1 MEKIT
6 LNLSKEQMCMLQKV
20 INQSVD
26 EGYYYVWEREILDSL
41 KKELE
46 DTYKKPVM
54 TKEELQEQLEI
65 ERKYWEER
73 DSDIALV
80 HNMTRAKET
89 ELRFEYEITG
99 EEEKI
104 YIDDPEEMDQYVSS
118 SKYVPL

>member
-1 MEKIT
+1 MKSRSE
-6 LNLSKEQMCMLQKV
+6 L
-20 INQSVD
+20 
-26 EGYYYVWEREILDSL
+26 REIVMKILYQVFILKEASVEFDVEKL
-41 KKELE
+41 KK
-46 DTYKKPVM
+46 
-54 TKEELQEQLEI
+54 EQLEI

>member
-6 LNLSKEQMCMLQKV
+6 LNLSKEQMCMLQELVNKS
-20 INQSVD
+20 IFKDCNR
-26 EGYYYVWEREILDSL
+26 VWKREILDSL

-46 DTYKKPVM
+46 DAYKKPVM
-54 TKEELQEQLEI
+54 TKEELQEQLET

-73 DSDIALV
+73 NSNIALV
-80 HNMTRAKET
+80 HNMTRAKED

-104 YIDDPEEMDQYVSS
+104 CIDDPEEMDPYVSS
-118 SKYVPL
+118 SKYVSL

>member
-1 MEKIT
+1 MKKIT
-6 LNLSKEQMCMLQKV
+6 LHFSKEQMCMLQELV
-20 INQSVD
+20 NESINED
-26 EGYYYVWEREILDSL
+26 CHRVWQREILDSL

-46 DTYKKPVM
+46 GAYKKPVM

-80 HNMTRAKET
+80 HNMINSKED

-99 EEEKI
+99 EEKNA
-104 YIDDPEEMDQYVSS
+104 
-118 SKYVPL
+118 